1 MTNDEQNIIYQIE
14 NLMSEYED
22 LTIEEAFEVATGEKE
37 ISDIISERF
46 LVSNHDY
53 EDDYEQGY

>member
-1 MTNDEQNIIYQIE
+1 
-14 NLMSEYED
+14 MSEYED